1 MSFLKNSKIKL
12 QSCRGHEFLKL
23 LYALFLFKV
32 IYIIVGSIFNYIWYA
47 IITIVVEVVGP
58 TQKFHEKFREINFTK
73 KFHEIDNKRHTASI
87 SSVHDHWLVQQTLVC
102 TKHWDQIVNFFF
114 LTNTGWWW
122 WFFLSKIIQKLLAGQ
137 YKSLV
142 DSCIDVSKP

>member
-1 MSFLKNSKIKL
+1 MILIMSFLKNDKIKL

-114 LTNTGWWW
+114 LNKHWLVVLIFFYLKLFKNCWRANTNLWW
-122 WFFLSKIIQKLLAGQ
+122 ILA
-137 YKSLV
+137 
-142 DSCIDVSKP
+142 